1 MTKRKSDFTLPTLD
15 DLFTTQAERDDAKLE
30 RVKNI
35 PLDELHP
42 FKNHPFKILNNEEM
56 ERMIESIRK
65 VGTITPAL
73 ARPLPDGGYEL
84 ISGHRRLAACQVLG
98 IKTMPVIVREMS
110 DDEAVIAMVDANLQR
125 ETILPSEKAFAYK
138 MKLEAIKHQ
147 GVTSRQVG
155 EKLLS
160 VTQVSKDSDDSE
172 RQIQR
177 YIRLTYLIPELL
189 SMVDDNKIAFNPAV
203 EISYLDREEQLT
215 LLDAIN
221 MNDCT
226 PSHAQSIR
234 LKKMSQ
240 DGLLTAD
247 AIYAILSEEKPNQ
260 KEQIKLP
267 RDELRK
273 YFPQNYSDE
282 QIKRDILKGLE
293 LLKRQR
299 ERNRD
304 AR

>member
-15 DLFTTQAERDDAKLE
+15 DLFTTQTERDDAKLE

-98 IKTMPVIVREMS
+98 IETMPVIVREMS

-247 AIYAILSEEKPNQ
+247 AVYAVLSEEKPNQ

>member
-98 IKTMPVIVREMS
+98 IETMPVIVREMS

-125 ETILPSEKAFAYK
+125 EKILPSEKAFAYK

-189 SMVDDNKIAFNPAV
+189 SMLDDNKIAFNPAV
-203 EISYLDREEQLT
+203 EISYLDRDEQLI

-240 DGLLTAD
+240 DGLLIAD
-247 AIYAILSEEKPNQ
+247 AVYAVLSEEKPNQ

>member
-42 FKNHPFKILNNEEM
+42 FKNHPFKVQNNEEM

-98 IKTMPVIVREMS
+98 IETMPVIVREMS

-138 MKLEAIKHQ
+138 MKLDAIKHQ
-147 GVTSRQVG
+147 GVTSRHLG

-160 VTQVSKDSDDSE
+160 ITQVSKDSDDSE

-177 YIRLTYLIPELL
+177 YIRLTCLIPELL
-189 SMVDDNKIAFNPAV
+189 SMVDDKKIAFNPAV
-203 EISYLDREEQLT
+203 EISYLDRDEQLT

-273 YFPQNYSDE
+273 YFPQNYSDK

>member
-1 MTKRKSDFTLPTLD
+1 MTIRKSDFTLPTLD
-15 DLFTTQAERDDAKLE
+15 DLFTAQAERDDAKLE

-56 ERMIESIRK
+56 ERMIESIRE

-98 IKTMPVIVREMS
+98 IETMPVIVREMS

-147 GVTSRQVG
+147 GVTSRQLG

-203 EISYLDREEQLT
+203 EISYLDRDEQLT
-215 LLDAIN
+215 LFDAIN

-247 AIYAILSEEKPNQ
+247 AVYAVLSEEKPNQ

-273 YFPQNYSDE
+273 YFPLNYSNE
-282 QIKRDILKGLE
+282 QIKRDIVKGLE